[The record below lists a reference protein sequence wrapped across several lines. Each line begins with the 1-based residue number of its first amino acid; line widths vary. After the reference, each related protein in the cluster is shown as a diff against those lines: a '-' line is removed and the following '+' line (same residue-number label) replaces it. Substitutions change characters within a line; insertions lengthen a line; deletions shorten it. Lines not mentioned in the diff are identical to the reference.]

1 MPSPAAESF
10 ATTEHEPNRLPEE
23 TRDECLLGR
32 ARRGDEAALVALYER
47 HHAVVFRFAYRLLGS
62 RASAEDV
69 VHDCF
74 LDLVGEPARDCAA
87 DFDPSRGTLRNYLYG
102 MARHRAH
109 RLFRRATRERE
120 FEAGA
125 DERRADASSEPLAQ
139 VLDEE
144 LSAVVRRAV
153 AALPAAQRESLILFE
168 YEELSLAEIAEVVGA
183 DVNAVKARLWR
194 ARQSLKKTLA
204 PYLSPCGTRALALKD

>member
-1 MPSPAAESF
+1 M
-10 ATTEHEPNRLPEE
+10 PEE

-32 ARRGDEAALVALYER
+32 ARRGDEAALLALYER
-47 HHAVVFRFAYRLLGS
+47 HHAVVFRFAFRLLDS
-62 RASAEDV
+62 HAAAEDV

-74 LDLVGEPARDCAA
+74 LDLVREPARDCAA

-109 RLFRRATRERE
+109 RLFSRAAREQE
-120 FEAGA
+120 FDDVA
-125 DERRADASSEPLAQ
+125 DERRADESCEPLAQ
-139 VLDEE
+139 LLGEE
-144 LSAVVRRAV
+144 LSAVVRRAISS
-153 AALPAAQRESLILFE
+153 LPASQRESLILFE
-168 YEELSLAEIAEVVGA
+168 YEELSLAEIALIVGA

-194 ARQSLKKTLA
+194 ARQNLKKTLA

>member
-1 MPSPAAESF
+1 
-10 ATTEHEPNRLPEE
+10 LPEE
-23 TRDECLLGR
+23 TRDECLLWH

-47 HHAVVFRFAYRLLGS
+47 HHAAIFRFAYRLLDS

-74 LDLVGEPARDCAA
+74 LDLVREPARDSVS

-109 RLFRRATRERE
+109 RLFRRAAREQE
-120 FEAGA
+120 FDDVA
-125 DERRADASSEPLAQ
+125 DERRADEACEPLARM
-139 VLDEE
+139 LGEE
-144 LSAVVRRAV
+144 LSAVVRRAISS
-153 AALPAAQRESLILFE
+153 LPAAQRESLILFE
-168 YEELSLAEIAEVVGA
+168 YEELSLAEIGVIVGA

>member
-1 MPSPAAESF
+1 M
-10 ATTEHEPNRLPEE
+10 PEE
-23 TRDECLLGR
+23 TRDERLLWH

-47 HHAVVFRFAYRLLGS
+47 HHAAVFRFAYRLLDS

-69 VHDCF
+69 THDCF
-74 LDLVGEPARDCAA
+74 LDLVREPAPAPA
-87 DFDPSRGTLRNYLYG
+87 SDFDPARGTLRNYLYG

-109 RLFRRATRERE
+109 RLFRRAAREQE
-120 FEAGA
+120 LDDGA
-125 DERRADASSEPLAQ
+125 DERRADESCGPLAQ
-139 VLDEE
+139 VLGGE

-153 AALPAAQRESLILFE
+153 AELPEAQRESLVLFE
-168 YEELSLAEIAEVVGA
+168 YEGLSLAEIAAIVGA

-204 PYLSPCGTRALALKD
+204 PYLSPCGTRASALKD

>member
-1 MPSPAAESF
+1 
-10 ATTEHEPNRLPEE
+10 LPEE
-23 TRDECLLGR
+23 SRDECLLGR

-47 HHAVVFRFAYRLLGS
+47 HHAVVFRFAFRLLDS
-62 RASAEDV
+62 RAAAEDV

-74 LDLVGEPARDCAA
+74 LDLVREPARASGA
-87 DFDPSRGTLRNYLYG
+87 DFDPKRGTLRNYLYG

-109 RLFRRATRERE
+109 GLFRRASREEE
-120 FEAGA
+120 FDEAS
-125 DERRADASSEPLAQ
+125 DERRADESCEPLEQ
-139 VLDEE
+139 LLDKE

-153 AALPAAQRESLILFE
+153 SSLPVAQRESLILFE
-168 YEELSLAEIAEVVGA
+168 YEELSLAEIALIVGA

-204 PYLSPCGTRALALKD
+204 PYLSPCGKRALALKD

>member
-1 MPSPAAESF
+1 
-10 ATTEHEPNRLPEE
+10 LPEE
-23 TRDECLLGR
+23 TRDECLLAR

-47 HHAVVFRFAYRLLGS
+47 HHAVVFRFAFRLLDS

-74 LDLVGEPARDCAA
+74 LDLVREPARDSTS

-109 RLFRRATRERE
+109 RIFRRTSREEE
-120 FEAGA
+120 FDEAA
-125 DERRADASSEPLAQ
+125 DERRADESCEPLAR
-139 VLDEE
+139 VLGEE

-153 AALPAAQRESLILFE
+153 AALPEAQRESLILFE
-168 YEELSLAEIAEVVGA
+168 YEELSLAEIAQVVGA

-194 ARQSLKKTLA
+194 ARQNLKKTLA

>member
-1 MPSPAAESF
+1 M
-10 ATTEHEPNRLPEE
+10 PEE

-47 HHAVVFRFAYRLLGS
+47 HHAAIFRFAFRLLDS

-74 LDLVGEPARDCAA
+74 IDLVRASGRDRAA
-87 DFDPSRGTLRNYLYG
+87 DFDPARGTLRQYLYG

-109 RLFRRATRERE
+109 RIFRRAAREQE
-120 FEAGA
+120 FDDGA
-125 DERRADASSEPLAQ
+125 DERRADESCEPLAQ
-139 VLDEE
+139 VLGEE
-144 LSAVVRRAV
+144 LSEVVRRAV
-153 AALPAAQRESLILFE
+153 SALPEAQRESLILFE

-194 ARQSLKKTLA
+194 ARQNLKKTLA